1 MHLTLYLLETPSNH
15 FSTPMK
21 HTQRCPWWSIMSM
34 YLKNGTYNLE
44 YSYASIYY
52 NLPILN
58 LDPPYFLQR
67 QIVIFSIHLYGSIFK
82 YDPTSLSKSQTL
94 LLSHFLSSFSNKV
107 VVYYGLTKST
117 MWRLFLV
124 Q

>member
-1 MHLTLYLLETPSNH
+1 
-15 FSTPMK
+15 
-21 HTQRCPWWSIMSM
+21 MSM

-82 YDPTSLSKSQTL
+82 YDPTSLSKSQSL
-94 LLSHFLSSFSNKV
+94 LLSHQDLV
-107 VVYYGLTKST
+107 TK
-117 MWRLFLV
+117 
-124 Q
+124 